1 MQTDRNDATCL
12 CLYGSGEDLS
22 DCFELARQ
30 AGVGEV
36 FSDLRLVAAPT
47 APHAGAA
54 REAAELGVAWYENLE
69 SMLRDSPG
77 GLLVPLGRDIALP
90 CPLPQG
96 CDSLPPR
103 AARLLFTLVAR
114 AATHDACR
122 PDLARARRLL
132 ATVLDRIDDELALLD
147 PDGTILD
154 ANIPLAE
161 RLELPREALVG
172 LPGPEAFPDFPD
184 LAARGEKGESSILA
198 ALAQGRKASR
208 ESSRVDSR
216 GRLRYFR
223 MTFYPVPAP
232 DGGVAHLVA
241 VRRDITQDVFL
252 DRRLQKSERL
262 AAIGELSMF
271 ISHEIRNPLFAIAG
285 FANALLRAKDLG
297 ETSREKASI
306 ILSES
311 KRLDDIL
318 KDIINF
324 SRPTTSKPGEVD
336 LGEVAARTASLLRLG
351 LESQGIT
358 LELALSREAP
368 VARGDPDTMTQCLL
382 NCLNNSMEAMPDGG
396 HIKVSTGLAGSR
408 VYLAVADNGP
418 GIAPDILPRVFN
430 PFFTTRDKR
439 SGLGLA
445 MTKKILEDLGGT
457 VEIQSEP
464 GHGTV
469 VTLLLPP
476 FLELSPEEA

>member
-1 MQTDRNDATCL
+1 MQTDRDDATCL
-12 CLYGSGEDLS
+12 CLYGSGEALL

-30 AGVGEV
+30 AGMPEV
-36 FSDLRLVAAPT
+36 FSGLQLAAAPT
-47 APHAGAA
+47 APHDGAA
-54 REAAELGVAWYENLE
+54 REAAELGVAWHETLAA
-69 SMLRDSPG
+69 MLKAYPD
-77 GLLVPLGRDIALP
+77 GLLVPLGPDI
-90 CPLPQG
+90 PLPTVLPYS

-103 AARLLFTLVAR
+103 AARLLFRLVAR
-114 AATHDACR
+114 AATHEACR
-122 PDLARARRLL
+122 PDLVRARRLL
-132 ATVLDRIDDELALLD
+132 ATVLDRIDDELALLT

-154 ANIPLAE
+154 ANTRLAE
-161 RLELPREALVG
+161 RLERSREALIG

-184 LAARGEKGESSILA
+184 LAARGEHGGPSILSC
-198 ALAQGRKASR
+198 LAEGRRATR
-208 ESSRVDSR
+208 EASRVDKR

-223 MTFYPVPAP
+223 MTFYPVPGP
-232 DGGVAHLVA
+232 DGGLAHLVV

-252 DRRLQKSERL
+252 ERRLQKSERL

-297 ETSREKASI
+297 EASREKAAI

-324 SRPTTSKPGEVD
+324 SRPTASKPGEVD
-336 LGEVAARTASLLRLG
+336 LGEVARRTASLLRLG
-351 LESQGIT
+351 LENQGIT
-358 LELALSREAP
+358 LELELSPEAP

-382 NCLNNSMEAMPDGG
+382 NCLNNAMEAMPEGG
-396 HIKVSTGLAGSR
+396 HITVSTGLDGGR
-408 VYLAVADNGP
+408 VYLAVADDGP
-418 GIAPDILPRVFN
+418 GIAADILPQVFN
-430 PFFTTRDKR
+430 PFFTTRDRR

-457 VEIQSEP
+457 VEIESAP
-464 GHGTV
+464 GHGTA